1 MKTITK
7 MLLFSAL
14 MLWVTPPVFAQNP
27 QDGDYYTPNPT
38 EAQRASSAE
47 RRLLRE
53 GDFYPPGQSTPQQ
66 VSSEEQRIQQ
76 GGLLSSAI
84 GEVMNPRL
92 SGARQL
98 STQLIASDY
107 SFCFWTPLTCC
118 IMEFTR
124 GPRC

>member
-14 MLWVTPPVFAQNP
+14 MMWVTPPVLAQNP
-27 QDGDYYTPNPT
+27 QDGNYYTPNPT
-38 EAQRASSAE
+38 EAQRASPAE

-66 VSSEEQRIQQ
+66 VSAEEQQRIQQ
-76 GGLLSSAI
+76 RTIIVRDRRSDES
-84 GEVMNPRL
+84 PL

-98 STQLIASDY
+98 STQLITSDY